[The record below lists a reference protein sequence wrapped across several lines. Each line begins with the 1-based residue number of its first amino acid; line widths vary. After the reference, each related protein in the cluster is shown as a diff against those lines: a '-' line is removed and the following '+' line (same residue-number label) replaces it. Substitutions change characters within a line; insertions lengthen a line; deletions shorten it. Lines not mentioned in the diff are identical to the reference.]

1 MDQIPDLLYS
11 ENEAHEERKTWL
23 IVGAS
28 RGIGLEF
35 VRQLLIRGERILATV
50 RQPFAEHA
58 GQLWNQAGGD
68 HGRCTL
74 STPTGAE
81 QGQEFAFHL
90 HTNTIGPIIT
100 AQKLLQTNIPIG
112 TIVFMSSDSGSAT
125 NFREDED
132 GFGAYAASKCALNQ
146 MLRHMAAELKRK
158 DDDTIIL
165 AMHPGEVATDMANID
180 IPWEVDGMMTP
191 EQSVSAMFPVIQS
204 KKIQH
209 SGTFWTWENKVSV
222 PLKKRHKQTQKNN
235 KKQKQLPKET
245 TNTKKVIKT
254 NVTTSTKDIQTF
266 TYKTGPGTKTPKNG
280 KADKIVADTNRNH
293 SDNHSSPKISKSP
306 LECFQ
311 TMEEIFDATYSPTIH
326 RTSGTHKTHSIL
338 PFYPTELQT
347 KIL

>member
-23 IVGAS
+23 IIGAS

-35 VRQLLIRGERILATV
+35 VRQLMIRGERILATV
-50 RQPFAEHA
+50 RQPFANHA
-58 GQLWNQAGGD
+58 GQLWNEAGGG
-68 HGRCTL
+68 HGRCRMFMCDIISEASILAFVTEL
-74 STPTGAE
+74 MTIPNLKIDYVVINAGVLKYPN
-81 QGQEFAFHL
+81 EFAFHL
-90 HTNTIGPIIT
+90 HTNSIGPIIM

-125 NFREDED
+125 NFRGDED

-180 IPWEVDGMMTP
+180 IPWEVDGMMTA

-209 SGTFWTWENKVSV
+209 SGTFWTWENKVY
-222 PLKKRHKQTQKNN
+222 
-235 KKQKQLPKET
+235 
-245 TNTKKVIKT
+245 NT
-254 NVTTSTKDIQTF
+254 
-266 TYKTGPGTKTPKNG
+266 P
-280 KADKIVADTNRNH
+280 
-293 SDNHSSPKISKSP
+293 
-306 LECFQ
+306 
-311 TMEEIFDATYSPTIH
+311 
-326 RTSGTHKTHSIL
+326 
-338 PFYPTELQT
+338 
-347 KIL
+347 

>member
-68 HGRCTL
+68 HGRCRMFMCDIL
-74 STPTGAE
+74 SEASIIVCGR
-81 QGQEFAFHL
+81 QSSDRMEFAFHL

-165 AMHPGEVATDMANID
+165 AMHPGEVATRDMANID

-222 PLKKRHKQTQKNN
+222 PLKRLKQTQKNN

-245 TNTKKVIKT
+245 TSTQKVIKT

-266 TYKTGPGTKTPKNG
+266 TYKTGPGTGTPK
-280 KADKIVADTNRNH
+280 KRQ
-293 SDNHSSPKISKSP
+293 S
-306 LECFQ
+306 
-311 TMEEIFDATYSPTIH
+311 
-326 RTSGTHKTHSIL
+326 R
-338 PFYPTELQT
+338 
-347 KIL
+347 